1 MWTSSRREKL
11 WKSSCFDHPSD
22 GPRRSVGA
30 ALSGDDTFMDL
41 TLIEQLAIPSTSKIV
56 LFVADGLG
64 GLPREADSQSE
75 MEVAKLPNLDALAA
89 RSLCGLIDMVGPG
102 IIPGSGPGHLAL
114 FGYDP
119 FTFQIGRGVLEACG
133 IDLELRP
140 GDVASRG
147 NFCTLDEE
155 GRVTDRRAGRI
166 TTETCERLCRQL
178 DQIRVKGVEV
188 IVRPVKEHRFVV
200 VFRGEGLSDAL
211 SESDPLTV
219 GERPLLVKV
228 TSPAAKREQ
237 VPQKWQEVLSPPHL
251 KARDSE
257 AERTAA
263 LVNQFIEQARGVL
276 KDEHPANMILLRGF
290 ALPPKLP
297 AFPELLRL
305 RAVAITCYPM
315 YRGLAKLV
323 GMEAL
328 PFCADL
334 DEELRTLSA
343 NYDRYDFFYI
353 HFKGTD
359 RAGEDGDFD
368 AKVAALEEV
377 DRRIPDFLALQP
389 DVFIVTGDHSTPAIL
404 KGHSWHPVPF
414 LLRSR
419 WSRSSGI
426 SRFTERECARG
437 PSGTIRAVDLVP
449 LVMANALRFKKFGA

>member
-1 MWTSSRREKL
+1 MWTSSKREKL
-11 WKSSCFDHPSD
+11 WRSSCFDHSS
-22 GPRRSVGA
+22 GYLRRSVTA

-64 GLPREADSQSE
+64 GLPREADGRSE
-75 MEVAKLPNLDALAA
+75 MEAAKLPNLDALAA

-119 FTFQIGRGVLEACG
+119 FTYQIGRGVLEACG

-166 TTETCERLCRQL
+166 TTETCERLCRPL
-178 DQIRVKGVEV
+178 DQIRIEGVEI

-211 SESDPLTV
+211 SESDPQAI
-219 GERPLLVKV
+219 GERPLAV
-228 TSPAAKREQ
+228 TGFG
-237 VPQKWQEVLSPPHL
+237 
-251 KARDSE
+251 SE
-257 AERTAA
+257 AERTAV
-263 LVNQFIEQARGVL
+263 LVNRFIEQARGVL

-290 ALPPKLP
+290 AVPPKLP
-297 AFPELLRL
+297 AFPDLLRL

-334 DEELRTLSA
+334 DDELRTLSA
-343 NYDRYDFFYI
+343 NYDQYDFFYV

-359 RAGEDGDFD
+359 RAGEDGNFD
-368 AKVAALEEV
+368 AKVAALEEL
-377 DRRIPDFLALQP
+377 DRRIPDFLALCP
-389 DVFIVTGDHSTPAIL
+389 DVFIVTGDHSTPAVL
-404 KGHSWHPVPF
+404 KTHSWHPVPF

-419 WSRSSGI
+419 WSRSGGI
-426 SRFTERECARG
+426 SRFTELECARG
-437 PSGTIRAVDLVP
+437 PAANMRAVDLIP
-449 LVMANALRFKKFGA
+449 LAMANALRFKKFGA

>member
-1 MWTSSRREKL
+1 
-11 WKSSCFDHPSD
+11 
-22 GPRRSVGA
+22 
-30 ALSGDDTFMDL
+30 MDL

-56 LFVADGLG
+56 LLVADGLG
-64 GLPREADSQSE
+64 GLPREADGRSE

-119 FTFQIGRGVLEACG
+119 LTYQIGRGVLEACG

-155 GRVTDRRAGRI
+155 GRVIDRRAGRI
-166 TTETCERLCRQL
+166 TTKTCERLCRQL
-178 DQIRVKGVEV
+178 DQIRIDGVEI

-211 SESDPLTV
+211 SESDPQAV
-219 GERPLLVKV
+219 GERPLAVQGIGL
-228 TSPAAKREQ
+228 
-237 VPQKWQEVLSPPHL
+237 
-251 KARDSE
+251 E

-263 LVNQFIEQARGVL
+263 LVNQFVERARGIL
-276 KDEHPANMILLRGF
+276 KDQHPANMILLRGF

-297 AFPELLRL
+297 PFPKLLRL

-323 GMEAL
+323 GMDAL

-334 DEELRTLSA
+334 DEELRTVSA
-343 NYDRYDFFYI
+343 NYDQYDFFYV

-359 RAGEDGDFD
+359 RAGEDGDFE

-377 DRRIPDFLALQP
+377 DRRIPDFLALHP
-389 DVFIVTGDHSTPAIL
+389 DVFIVTGDHSTPAVL
-404 KGHSWHPVPF
+404 KSHSWHPVPF
-414 LLRSR
+414 LLSSR

-426 SRFTERECARG
+426 SRFTERECGQG
-437 PSGTIRAVDLVP
+437 PVGTIRAVDLIP
-449 LVMANALRFKKFGA
+449 LAMANALRFKKFGA